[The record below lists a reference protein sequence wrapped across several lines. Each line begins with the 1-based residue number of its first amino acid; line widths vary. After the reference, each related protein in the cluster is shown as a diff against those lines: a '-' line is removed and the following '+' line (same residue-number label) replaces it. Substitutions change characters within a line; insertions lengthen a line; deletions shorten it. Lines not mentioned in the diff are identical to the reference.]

1 MNGNQKEVPYSE
13 VVRVQTQIAETQ
25 EKYCRAVVR
34 PRERTKGSAGNKPK
48 PTYVLCDA
56 MASYYVFV
64 DDAED
69 MRVAICSR
77 HKRIAST
84 GRLKVKTS
92 RR

>member
-1 MNGNQKEVPYSE
+1 MNGSQKSVPYNE
-13 VVRVQTQIAETQ
+13 VVRVQKQVAEAQ
-25 EKYCRAVVR
+25 EKYCRAVVH

-48 PTYVLCDA
+48 PTYVLCDSI
-56 MASYYVFV
+56 ASYYVFV
-64 DDAED
+64 DEAED

-77 HKRIAST
+77 HNKIAPT